1 MVPSWAVLSI
11 FNFIIVEDGHMDLS
25 EQLVVPSAG

>member
-1 MVPSWAVLSI
+1 MVPSWVVLSI
-11 FNFIIVEDGHMDLS
+11 FNFITVEVVHMDIS